1 MMKIYKLVAMNLA
14 ILGLALAH
22 SSAAVAE
29 EGFFVGGA
37 FGNGYL
43 DESIDGNRINSDS
56 SAYRIY
62 GGYGFTKYLGVEIG
76 YLDLGTFRETI
87 DVGGTGVPVSASAS
101 GFTLAAIGTLP
112 LSERFSV
119 IGRLGYYFHD
129 GESSAAGVVEDSPS
143 DESPFVGIG
152 LGFDISE
159 VLEINLAYDL
169 IKTDDADP
177 TLVTLGLTLRF

>member
-1 MMKIYKLVAMNLA
+1 MKIYTLIAVNLA
-14 ILGLALAH
+14 MLGFALAH

-37 FGNGYL
+37 FGHGYL
-43 DESIDGNRINSDS
+43 DETIDGNRINSDS

-62 GGYGFTKYLGVEIG
+62 GGYGFTKNFGVEIG
-76 YLDLGTFRETI
+76 YLDLGTFRETF
-87 DVGGTGVPVSASAS
+87 DVGGTSVPVSASAS
-101 GFTLAAIGTLP
+101 GFTLAAIGSLP

-129 GESSAAGVVEDSPS
+129 SESFVDGVIEDSES
-143 DESPFVGIG
+143 DQSPFVGIG
-152 LGFDISE
+152 LGFDLSE
-159 VLEINLAYDL
+159 VLEINLAYDY

-177 TLVTLGLTLRF
+177 TLATLGLTLRF

>member
-1 MMKIYKLVAMNLA
+1 MKIYTLVAVNLA
-14 ILGLALAH
+14 MLGFALAH

-43 DESIDGNRINSDS
+43 DETIDGNRINSDS
-56 SAYRIY
+56 FVYRIY
-62 GGYGFTKYLGVEIG
+62 GGYGFTRHFGVEIG
-76 YLDLGTFRETI
+76 YLDLGTFRETF
-87 DVGGTGVPVSASAS
+87 DVGGTSVPVSASAS
-101 GFTLAAIGTLP
+101 GFTLAAIGSLP

-143 DESPFVGIG
+143 DQSPFVGIG
-152 LGFDISE
+152 LGYDISE
-159 VLEINLAYDL
+159 ILEINLAYDL

-177 TLVTLGLTLRF
+177 TLATLGLTLRF

>member
-1 MMKIYKLVAMNLA
+1 MKIYTLVAMNLA
-14 ILGLALAH
+14 MLGFALAH

-43 DESIDGNRINSDS
+43 DETIDGNRINSDS

-62 GGYGFTKYLGVEIG
+62 GGYRFTKYFGVEIG
-76 YLDLGTFRETI
+76 YLDLGTFRETF
-87 DVGGTGVPVSASAS
+87 DVGGTSVPVSVSAS
-101 GFTLAAIGTLP
+101 GFTLAAIGSLP
-112 LSERFSV
+112 LSERFSL

-129 GESSAAGVVEDSPS
+129 SESTVAGVVEDSPS
-143 DESPFVGIG
+143 DQSPFVGIG

-177 TLVTLGLTLRF
+177 TLAMLGLTLRF

>member
-1 MMKIYKLVAMNLA
+1 MKIYTLVAMNLA
-14 ILGLALAH
+14 MLGFALAH

-43 DESIDGNRINSDS
+43 DETFNGNRINSDS

-62 GGYGFTKYLGVEIG
+62 GGYRFTKYFGVEIG
-76 YLDLGTFRETI
+76 YLDLGTFRETF
-87 DVGGTGVPVSASAS
+87 DVGGTSVPVSVSAS
-101 GFTLAAIGTLP
+101 GFTLAAIGSLP
-112 LSERFSV
+112 LSERFSL

-129 GESSAAGVVEDSPS
+129 NESSVAGVVEDSLS
-143 DESPFVGIG
+143 EQSPFVGIG

-177 TLVTLGLTLRF
+177 TLAMLGLTLRF

>member
-1 MMKIYKLVAMNLA
+1 M
-14 ILGLALAH
+14 LGFALAH

-43 DESIDGNRINSDS
+43 DENIDGIRFKSDS

-62 GGYGFTKYLGVEIG
+62 GGYGFTKYFGVEIG
-76 YLDLGTFRETI
+76 YLDLGTFRESF
-87 DVGGTGVPVSASAS
+87 DEGGTSVPFSVNAS
-101 GFTLAAIGTLP
+101 GFTLAAIGSLP
-112 LSERFSV
+112 LSERFSL

-129 GESSAAGVVEDSPS
+129 GESSVAGVVEDSPS
-143 DESPFVGIG
+143 EQSPFVGIG

-169 IKTDDADP
+169 IKTDNADP
-177 TLVTLGLTLRF
+177 TLATLGLTLRF